1 MPEENR
7 HRIELILDFSRY
19 SLIGL
24 LVFNILSAFIIPFIN
39 AEAFFLGQKIAGTP
53 AVAYAVGL
61 FLVTVILMFCLYRK
75 SKGYGLV
82 TLVYGMVFFINGY
95 LSVVYYGRQIPTA
108 IHWLILVLSVIVFAS
123 TLLIPTGKPAGTDE
137 KRIPAVFTENP
148 RAGLLLSAGV
158 LLCFVLFNAFS
169 MMNYQYET
177 NTYLYLIEIDPE
189 TPLHNVTLM
198 LPLPSMISHTITAGE
213 LNGNSLPYFVN
224 YSQSVVETKNG
235 TMIKIMVDSIEKPK
249 DEQPLNPIRLYYRE
263 IVPGP
268 INSSFPLDHEPVL
281 VPKFSPEPSPC
292 TGKSFERIAMRENP
306 LACSDYGST
315 LYAAFETTPVSQTTI
330 TVSFDG
336 SRVISSSGPAKRSGY
351 EDSIS
356 LAFSGNTGGWYNAP
370 GTLLTR

>member
-1 MPEENR
+1 MQEENI
-7 HRIELILDFSRY
+7 HRIELIRDLSRY

-24 LVFNILSAFIIPFIN
+24 LVFNILSAFVILFIN
-39 AEAFFLGQKIAGTP
+39 AEAFFLGQKIAGMP

-61 FLVTVILMFCLYRK
+61 FLVTVFLMFCLYRK
-75 SKGYGLV
+75 SKGYGLL
-82 TLVYGMVFFINGY
+82 TLVYGMVYFINGY
-95 LSVVYYGRQIPTA
+95 LTVLYYLGQVPTA

-123 TLLIPTGKPAGTDE
+123 TLLIPTGKPAGTSE
-137 KRIPAVFTENP
+137 KSIPAVFAVNP
-148 RAGLLLSAGV
+148 RVGLLLSAGV
-158 LLCFVLFNAFS
+158 LLCFVLFNVVS
-169 MMNYQYET
+169 MMNYQQET

-189 TPLHNVTLM
+189 TSLHNVTLM
-198 LPLPSMISHTITAGE
+198 LPLPSGISHNITTGE

-235 TMIKIMVDSIEKPK
+235 TMIQIMADSIEKPG
-249 DEQPLNPIRLYYRE
+249 DEQPLNPLRLYYSE

-292 TGKSFERIAMRENP
+292 TGKTFERIAMREIP
-306 LACSDYGST
+306 LACSVYGST
-315 LYAAFETTPVSQTTI
+315 LYAAFDTAPASRTTI

-356 LAFSGNTGGWYNAP
+356 LSFSGNTGGWYNAT
-370 GTLLTR
+370 GGLLAG

>member
-1 MPEENR
+1 MQEKNR
-7 HRIELILDFSRY
+7 HRIELIRDFSRY

-24 LVFNILSAFIIPFIN
+24 LVFNILSAFAILFIN

-53 AVAYAVGL
+53 AVAYAMGL

-75 SKGYGLV
+75 SKGYGLI
-82 TLVYGMVFFINGY
+82 TLVYAMVFFLNGY
-95 LSVVYYGRQIPTA
+95 LAVLYYGREVPTA
-108 IHWLILVLSVIVFAS
+108 IYWLILVLSVILFAS
-123 TLLIPTGKPAGTDE
+123 TLLIPTGKPDGTDE
-137 KRIPAVFTENP
+137 KRIVAVFTENP

-158 LLCFVLFNAFS
+158 LLCFVLFTIVS

-198 LPLPSMISHTITAGE
+198 LPLPSMISHNISSGE
-213 LNGNSLPYFVN
+213 LSGNSLPYFLN
-224 YSQSVVETKNG
+224 YSQSIVETKNG

-249 DEQPLNPIRLYYRE
+249 DEQPLNPIRLYYSE

-268 INSSFPLDHEPVL
+268 INSSFPLDQEPVL
-281 VPKFSPEPSPC
+281 VPKFSPGPSPC
-292 TGKSFERIAMRENP
+292 TGKIFERIAMRENP
-306 LACSDYGST
+306 LSCSVYGST
-315 LYAAFETTPVSQTTI
+315 LYAAFDTAPSSRTTI

-351 EDSIS
+351 EDSVS
-356 LAFSGNTGGWYNAP
+356 LSFSGNAGGWYNAT
-370 GTLLTR
+370 GSLLAG